1 MDLGV
6 KGKVAL
12 VTGSSIG
19 IGRAIALALGREGC
33 QVVIN
38 GRRAKE
44 LDAVAA
50 ELRGEHATVHAVVAD
65 VVKPQGAQRAVDE
78 TVRHFGAIHIL
89 VNNVGG
95 IGRFAPFADL
105 SDEEWLD
112 VFQLN
117 VMSAVRTTR
126 AALPHM
132 QKQKWGRIINISSES
147 GTQPD
152 PLMPHYNAAKSA
164 LNGFAKSLSKAYGND
179 GILVN
184 NVSPALIRTP
194 AVEEMFAREAQAKGV
209 TVADAERAFLRQF
222 RPNILLGRAGLP
234 DEVAGTVAF
243 LASDQASFITGSNYR
258 VDGGS
263 VASL

>member
-38 GRRAKE
+38 GRRARE

-50 ELRGEHATVHAVVAD
+50 ELRGEHAAVHAVVAD

-95 IGRFAPFADL
+95 IGRFASFADL
-105 SDEEWLD
+105 
-112 VFQLN
+112 
-117 VMSAVRTTR
+117 
-126 AALPHM
+126 
-132 QKQKWGRIINISSES
+132 
-147 GTQPD
+147 
-152 PLMPHYNAAKSA
+152 
-164 LNGFAKSLSKAYGND
+164 
-179 GILVN
+179 
-184 NVSPALIRTP
+184 
-194 AVEEMFAREAQAKGV
+194 
-209 TVADAERAFLRQF
+209 
-222 RPNILLGRAGLP
+222 
-234 DEVAGTVAF
+234 
-243 LASDQASFITGSNYR
+243 
-258 VDGGS
+258 
-263 VASL
+263 